1 MERKLKITLIIVG
14 SLAVAG
20 GITLGIRQLINNK
33 KNRKLALEKE
43 LADIQKLEEINAG
56 LSGQATTTT
65 TTTTNNII
73 SPIRNL
79 DKVLNNPFSDIK
91 GVLIYPAKKSND
103 PAQGHPYAEGF
114 ANIRETPEVNNAQGF
129 FMDANIDNLL
139 GKVSA
144 GSSIGTILSEQY
156 DDLTPKMRWFKVKL
170 TTKLD
175 GEQNGW
181 VRGDNVTF
189 VPFKKKSAKSS
200 FDGAFVEQYDNSYQL
215 GADVFPHSNW
225 MMGYRAYGNDV
236 TSDFEGNLDLDI

>member
-20 GITLGIRQLINNK
+20 GITLAIRQLIINK
-33 KNRKLALEKE
+33 NKRKIALLKE

-65 TTTTNNII
+65 TTSNTTI

-79 DKVLNNPFSDIK
+79 DKGLNNPFSDIN

-129 FMDANIDNLL
+129 TYDLNIDNLL

-175 GEQNGW
+175 GEQYGW

-189 VPFKKKSAKSS
+189 VPFKKKTKKSS

-225 MMGYRAYGNDV
+225 MMGYPAYGNDV

>member
-1 MERKLKITLIIVG
+1 MERKLKITLIIVS

-56 LSGQATTTT
+56 LGGQTTTT
-65 TTTTNNII
+65 TTTSNTI
-73 SPIRNL
+73 SPVRNL
-79 DKVLNNPFSDIK
+79 DKVLNNPFSEIK

-103 PAQGHPYAEGF
+103 PVQGHPYAEGF

-129 FMDANIDNLL
+129 FIDANIDNLL

-144 GSSIGTILSEQY
+144 GSSIGTIISEQY
-156 DDLTPKMRWFKVKL
+156 DDLTPKMRWFNVKL
-170 TTKLD
+170 TTELD
-175 GEQNGW
+175 GEKNGW

-189 VPFKKKSAKSS
+189 KPFTKKKKSS
-200 FDGAFVEQYDNSYQL
+200 FDGAFVEKYDNSYQL

-225 MMGYRAYGNDV
+225 MMGYGAYGNDV